1 MNHKTDWTELNIP
14 WQAKNTQMC
23 ILIVHLAVCF
33 ESNFEDIFWSGMT
46 FFMKTLSAYLLGDF
60 NFHFGIHLEQLA
72 AQFID

>member
-1 MNHKTDWTELNIP
+1 
-14 WQAKNTQMC
+14 MC